1 MADITQEQLDKAVR
15 DAVEAAVGPLNTSIT
30 KLETNN
36 AALVEEKKTA
46 KIAADAKTAEAVAAA
61 EEAARKSGDVEALEK
76 SWGDK
81 YAKLQETTSAT
92 SASNLA
98 VINDLTAGATRKDI
112 AASMALKGSEG
123 IFEQIIANRIGV
135 EMRDGKP
142 ITVVMDKS
150 GKPSAATLD
159 EFKKELSE
167 DAALKP
173 LLAGSKGSGGG
184 GVDPNA
190 SGGTSKTITRAEY
203 DAIAPN
209 AQREAG
215 MSGAK
220 FIDE

>member
-1 MADITQEQLDKAVR
+1 MADFTQEQLDDAVTKAV
-15 DAVEAAVGPLNTSIT
+15 EKAVGPLNTSIT

-46 KIAADAKTAEAVAAA
+46 ATKAQEITDAAVKKAED
-61 EEAARKSGDVEALEK
+61 AARKNGDFETMDK
-76 SWGDK
+76 SWSDK
-81 YAKLQETTSAT
+81 FDKLQETTDAANT
-92 SASNLA
+92 ANLA

-123 IFEQIIANRIGV
+123 IFEQIIASRIGV

-142 ITVVMDKS
+142 ITVVMDKL

-173 LLAGSKGSGGG
+173 LLAGSQGSGGG
-184 GVDPNA
+184 TVNK
-190 SGGTSKTITRAEY
+190 GGSDANSKTATFGEFLNMGHVER
-203 DAIAPN
+203 
-209 AQREAG
+209 
-215 MSGAK
+215 SK
-220 FIDE
+220 FSLEGGEVKDD

>member
-1 MADITQEQLDKAVR
+1 MEITQEKFDEAIAAAVTKAV
-15 DAVEAAVGPLNTSIT
+15 EPLNTSIT

-46 KIAADAKTAEAVAAA
+46 KTAADAKTAEAVAAA
-61 EEAARKSGDVEALEK
+61 EEAARKSGDVAALEK

-81 YAKLQETTSAT
+81 YAALETSSNA
-92 SASNLA
+92 ANDANLA

-112 AASMALKGSEG
+112 AASLALKGSEG
-123 IFEQIIANRIGV
+123 VFEQIIASRIGV

-142 ITVVMDKS
+142 ITVVMDKL

-173 LLAGSKGSGGG
+173 LLAGSQGSGGG

-190 SGGTSKTITRAEY
+190 SGGTSKTMTRTEFDNASHAERSTFSKEGGKVV
-203 DAIAPN
+203 D
-209 AQREAG
+209 
-215 MSGAK
+215 
-220 FIDE
+220 D